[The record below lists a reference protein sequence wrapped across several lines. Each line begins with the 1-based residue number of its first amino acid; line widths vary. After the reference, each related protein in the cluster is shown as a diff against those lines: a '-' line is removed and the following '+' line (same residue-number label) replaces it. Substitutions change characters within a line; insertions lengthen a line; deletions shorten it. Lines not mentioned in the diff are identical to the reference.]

1 MACPCGVVFERWVTS
16 VHVTVITL
24 LLALT
29 ASAIWAADL
38 RVSVVSLSSPAAPS
52 SDATLEIRT
61 TPGASC
67 SITVLYKSG
76 PSRAKGLGVA
86 MASGGQTQRWG
97 SSRLLSP
104 ARRVK
109 NAGATFYTTGMEHS
123 VTSATGTGWE
133 RTPWQGRRNKLPGS
147 PWLGRLLVAFGFLFA
162 MPRRLYFGMIE
173 VIPVTKAAPV
183 LVIATLFVFAG
194 LTLMFRDW
202 RRARAHR

>member
-16 VHVTVITL
+16 VDVTADLTPVITL

-52 SDATLEIRT
+52 SDATLEIQT

-76 PSRAKGLGVA
+76 PSRAKGLGPK
-86 MASGGQTQRWG
+86 MADGKGRVVWQWRMGSTQRRG
-97 SSRLLSP
+97 SGRSSSL

-109 NAGATFYTTGMEHS
+109 NVGNSE
-123 VTSATGTGWE
+123 
-133 RTPWQGRRNKLPGS
+133 
-147 PWLGRLLVAFGFLFA
+147 
-162 MPRRLYFGMIE
+162 RRLKFDSI
-173 VIPVTKAAPV
+173 
-183 LVIATLFVFAG
+183 
-194 LTLMFRDW
+194 RS
-202 RRARAHR
+202 R